1 MTEGWATY
9 AEGILLPLNT
19 NLYTDISD
27 KQILLQ
33 KYGVIYY
40 QVHMT
45 LLLLTCFTLGSL
57 RPPWTFFWLVK
68 KSSGTRHKLLRGRLY
83 SGCVNPLFLN
93 SLRGSMV
100 KSIIFRIFPPFFF
113 ISWAFSPWFNNF
125 WNILRWFFEC
135 FLIYTNWGMLK
146 ILENWKILDF
156 EVVKN

>member
-1 MTEGWATY
+1 MRFYYYYYYNPQVQSFIEFFEDNCTDAIHWLSAYNWFPAMTEGWATY

-100 KSIIFRIFPPFFF
+100 KSISFRIFPPFFF
-113 ISWAFSPWFNNF
+113 ISYLA
-125 WNILRWFFEC
+125 L
-135 FLIYTNWGMLK
+135 
-146 ILENWKILDF
+146 
-156 EVVKN
+156 